1 MYGLPEGI
9 DSFTSLFRNI
19 LSQGCDVARAR
30 ADLEAFVDRQLA
42 RNQRYENDPRYA
54 EYKSWISIMEQILA
68 DKPKPQYEVLNS
80 IVAFYVD
87 HGKDDK
93 QMLLSDLSRLTN
105 WGIAWRSG
113 KLVPVIIDA
122 GFSYSVAEIY

>member
-1 MYGLPEGI
+1 
-9 DSFTSLFRNI
+9 
-19 LSQGCDVARAR
+19 
-30 ADLEAFVDRQLA
+30 
-42 RNQRYENDPRYA
+42 
-54 EYKSWISIMEQILA
+54 MEQILA
-68 DKPKPQYEVLNS
+68 DKLKPQYEVLNS

-105 WGIAWRSG
+105 WGIAWCSG